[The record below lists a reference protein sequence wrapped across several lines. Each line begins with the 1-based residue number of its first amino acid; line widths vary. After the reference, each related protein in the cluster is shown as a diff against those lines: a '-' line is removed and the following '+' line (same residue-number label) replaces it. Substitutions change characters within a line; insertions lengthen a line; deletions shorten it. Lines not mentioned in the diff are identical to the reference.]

1 VRILHVLHQYMPD
14 HIGGTELY
22 TRALSLG
29 QLHDG
34 HQVAI
39 FVPSEVSSDWP
50 KPAEEDGLRIYRF
63 PAGQQSPSKRFRST
77 FFNASIQNA
86 FTSVLHRERPDIV
99 HIQHMIGLPASL
111 VDELLENEI
120 PYLITLHDYWYFCP
134 NAQLLTNYDNTL
146 CEGPAWWLNC
156 ARCALARLDL
166 WDSTL
171 LSLSIAPVFALRDR
185 RVSKA
190 LKGAANLI
198 APTPFV
204 RDTYG
209 KQGVNIDRIVIIPH
223 GIDPPDNA
231 FPRKESLDNELRV
244 CYVGGLSWQKGV
256 HVLVQAFNG
265 LEEER
270 SSLSI
275 WGDQTAF
282 PEYVR
287 ELRELAQH
295 QGIHFEGRLSRDKL
309 WLVLA
314 DSDVVVVPSLWYETA
329 SLIVQ
334 EAFAAGVPVV
344 ASGIGA
350 LSSRVNDGVD
360 GLLVPPNDPE
370 TLRGTLQKLIDN
382 PDLLRQLRSG
392 IQPVYTIS
400 EHTQKIIEL
409 YGSAT
414 EG

>member
-1 VRILHVLHQYMPD
+1 MPD

-29 QLHDG
+29 QHQDG

-39 FVPSEVSSDWP
+39 FVPSAVSLEWP
-50 KPAEEDGLRIYRF
+50 EPAEEDGLRIYRF

-77 FFNASIQNA
+77 FFNTNIQNA
-86 FTSVLHRERPDIV
+86 FTSVLNRESPDIV
-99 HIQHMIGLPASL
+99 HIQHMMGLPVSL

-120 PYLITLHDYWYFCP
+120 PYIITLHDYWYFCP

-146 CEGPAWWLNC
+146 CGGPAWWLNC

-171 LSLSIAPVFALRDR
+171 LSPAIAPVFALRDR
-185 RVSKA
+185 RISKT
-190 LKGAANLI
+190 LKGAINLI

-209 KQGVNIDRIVIIPH
+209 KQGVNINKIVVVPH
-223 GIDPPDNA
+223 GIDPPGSD
-231 FPRKESLDNELRV
+231 FPRKELLDNELAV
-244 CYVGGLSWQKGV
+244 GYIGGLSWQKGV
-256 HVLVQAFNG
+256 HILVQAFNG
-265 LEEER
+265 LEEEGH
-270 SSLSI
+270 SLSI

-282 PEYVR
+282 PEYVK
-287 ELRELAQH
+287 ELRDMALH
-295 QGIHFEGRLSRDKL
+295 RGIHFEGRLSREKL

-314 DSDVVVVPSLWYETA
+314 HFDVVVVPSLWYETA

-350 LSSRVNDGVD
+350 LSARVNDGVD
-360 GLLVPPNDPE
+360 GLLVPPDDPE
-370 TLRGTLQKLIDN
+370 TLRGILQKLIDN
-382 PDLLRQLRSG
+382 PNLLQQLRSG

-400 EHTQKIIEL
+400 EHTQRIMGL
-409 YGSAT
+409 YSSAT
-414 EG
+414 GG